1 MEGKVTIGESSE
13 RNEELLLEIEEEGIL
28 DMWWQKP

>member
-1 MEGKVTIGESSE
+1 MDVKGTIVESLEG
-13 RNEELLLEIEEEGIL
+13 NEELLLETVEYGIL

>member
-1 MEGKVTIGESSE
+1 MEGKVTIGESLE